1 MKILRESTAERR
13 EDMDNAV
20 MRYLCQYWQQHGR
33 SPSYRELVQG
43 AGLPSTQ
50 SVQGILERL
59 QSKGLVRW
67 TPGQA
72 RSIVPVRY

>member
-1 MKILRESTAERR
+1 MRILRESTAERR
-13 EDMDNAV
+13 ADLDNAV
-20 MRYLCQYWQQHGR
+20 MQYLCLYWQQHGR
-33 SPSYRELVQG
+33 SPSYRELVRG

-59 QSKGLVRW
+59 QSKGLARW